1 VIEPPQASPNGASEG
16 TEAVAVETET
26 LERRR
31 RCITARTPIEAAPEA
46 IWAVLT
52 DYEALA
58 EFIPNL
64 SASNRLER
72 PDGGIRLEQ
81 IGAQRALGLD
91 IRARVVLDLEEDF
104 PDQIRFALV
113 EGDFQT
119 TIYSFFHQQ
128 RSRDAG
134 LASITREV
142 GQNQDEYDDAYM
154 QRDGLLIVTKDVVK
168 QRLQECVESPGE
180 VEHILSSYYR
190 EMPTV

>member
-113 EGDFQT
+113 EGDFQEFSGAWQLHPLAADPPQT
-119 TIYSFFHQQ
+119 ELAYTVTVRPKRTLPVAAIARRLRQDLAANLEAVRQ
-128 RSRDAG
+128 RVAERA
-134 LASITREV
+134 AT
-142 GQNQDEYDDAYM
+142 
-154 QRDGLLIVTKDVVK
+154 
-168 QRLQECVESPGE
+168 
-180 VEHILSSYYR
+180 
-190 EMPTV
+190 